1 MLILRIAL
9 LCRNI
14 KILMN
19 GGKEE
24 MDVIFLC
31 VCALTTAFRR

>member
-19 GGKEE
+19 VGKEE
-24 MDVIFLC
+24 ERVVFFFGC
-31 VCALTTAFRR
+31 VHITHNY